1 MATRYPLVL
10 DTADNN
16 KIKELPN
23 GDNLNLSG
31 NNIVNAVNI
40 TASGVISASSLSLDS
55 SSFTIGG
62 QTLATVATT
71 GQYNDL
77 SGRPTLFSG
86 SYNDLT
92 DKPILKDTIE
102 SLDNVDNG
110 TPNDNDV

>member
-40 TASGVISASSLSLDS
+40 NASGVIKVWDFKVRNS
-55 SSFTIGG
+55 
-62 QTLATVATT
+62 
-71 GQYNDL
+71 
-77 SGRPTLFSG
+77 
-86 SYNDLT
+86 
-92 DKPILKDTIE
+92 
-102 SLDNVDNG
+102 
-110 TPNDNDV
+110 